1 MFSRNFR
8 SDKPFCLSLQHLQ
21 HLASYA
27 DLPPH
32 PQEAATRGRPRN
44 PQDGEGVS
52 FQKLCVIVFPVG
64 ETPRRADGRFP
75 MFGSLVEV
83 ACGIA
88 AATAK

>member
-1 MFSRNFR
+1 MLTYLPTHRR
-8 SDKPFCLSLQHLQ
+8 RP
-21 HLASYA
+21 LADTLA
-27 DLPPH
+27 I
-32 PQEAATRGRPRN
+32 

-52 FQKLCVIVFPVG
+52 FQKLCGIVFRMG